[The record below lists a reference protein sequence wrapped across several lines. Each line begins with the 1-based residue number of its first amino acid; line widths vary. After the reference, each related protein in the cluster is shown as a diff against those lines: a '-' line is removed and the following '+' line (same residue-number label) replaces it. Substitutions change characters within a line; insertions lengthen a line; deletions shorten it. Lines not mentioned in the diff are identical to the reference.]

1 MYGAYLIVSI
11 SWRVVSLL
19 LYIIVKWV
27 KGLVN
32 SEGLDDTSI
41 DY

>member
-27 KGLVN
+27 KGP
-32 SEGLDDTSI
+32 S
-41 DY
+41 